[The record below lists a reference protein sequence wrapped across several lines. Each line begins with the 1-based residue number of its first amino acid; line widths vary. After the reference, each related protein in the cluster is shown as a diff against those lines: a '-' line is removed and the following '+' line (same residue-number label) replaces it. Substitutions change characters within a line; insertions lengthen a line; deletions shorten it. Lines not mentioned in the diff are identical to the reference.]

1 MRDAETLRRVLAQ
14 LDGRGYASYKQLT
27 GSYRIGTVRL
37 VVDHVQVDPYAP
49 PSRMRIIVNR
59 EVADLPADLT
69 DDAAGRTAVSDFLT
83 RRFAD
88 AAHRMIP
95 RPEGTGNGGFV
106 GIGRP
111 GQEVLERTS
120 VAVLADRVEARV
132 DVGLPASGRRA
143 RGHQAARLLTDLLP
157 RVAEASLL
165 HRNLDRRALR
175 EHVTLLRDQE
185 HLRGL
190 LPGRGLVAFVGDGA
204 ILPRRSG
211 DSDLPLTGDAVVPFE
226 SPGNL
231 RVTFDLP
238 SGRRVTGM
246 GVPEGVTVIVGGGYH
261 GKSTLLRFL
270 GGLEAPDAG
279 VVWLEGEPPA
289 ASLNPLTFVFQ
300 DFALL
305 PWRTVADNIALVLEQ
320 HPLSAAERRERIHD
334 VLARTQ
340 LTEFAHAWIRQ
351 LSGGMKQRVAI
362 ARALAVNPAVM
373 LMDEPLSALDSQTKD
388 LLLDDFVRLWS
399 AAPFS
404 AAYVTHNLREA
415 VRLGHK
421 IVVMSRRPGRVREV
435 VALDTPLDARDE
447 HAPELQAVERQLWQL
462 MRDEARAAER
472 ELEG

>member
-1 MRDAETLRRVLAQ
+1 M
-14 LDGRGYASYKQLT
+14 
-27 GSYRIGTVRL
+27 
-37 VVDHVQVDPYAP
+37 
-49 PSRMRIIVNR
+49 
-59 EVADLPADLT
+59 
-69 DDAAGRTAVSDFLT
+69 
-83 RRFAD
+83 
-88 AAHRMIP
+88 
-95 RPEGTGNGGFV
+95 
-106 GIGRP
+106 
-111 GQEVLERTS
+111 
-120 VAVLADRVEARV
+120 
-132 DVGLPASGRRA
+132 
-143 RGHQAARLLTDLLP
+143 
-157 RVAEASLL
+157 
-165 HRNLDRRALR
+165 
-175 EHVTLLRDQE
+175 
-185 HLRGL
+185 
-190 LPGRGLVAFVGDGA
+190 
-204 ILPRRSG
+204 
-211 DSDLPLTGDAVVPFE
+211 
-226 SPGNL
+226 
-231 RVTFDLP
+231 
-238 SGRRVTGM
+238 
-246 GVPEGVTVIVGGGYH
+246 
-261 GKSTLLRFL
+261 
-270 GGLEAPDAG
+270 
-279 VVWLEGEPPA
+279 
-289 ASLNPLTFVFQ
+289 
-300 DFALL
+300 
-305 PWRTVADNIALVLEQ
+305 ADNIALVLEQ